1 MKDRT
6 EFSTLTMAQVDEE
19 IRLRRKMID
28 ELVGWLYKSI
38 LSDDIDILRRRK
50 QELDALLE
58 QGKYR

>member
-50 QELDALLE
+50 QELDALL
-58 QGKYR
+58 K